1 MVDMRSH
8 SKKVHRSL
16 LQRDLMFGVPVTGLM
31 LVVVLFMM
39 TVYFLKMFFMIPVV
53 VILYVV
59 MRHLTSRDSWMV
71 DMMLDNVG
79 QKDVFIP

>member
-1 MVDMRSH
+1 MVNMRGH
-8 SKKVHRSL
+8 AKKVHRSL
-16 LQRDLMFGVPVTGLM
+16 LQRDLMFGVPVTGIV

-39 TVYFLKMFFMIPVV
+39 FVYFLKMFFMVPVI

-59 MRHLTSRDSWMV
+59 MRHLTSRDSWMI
-71 DMMLDNVG
+71 DMILDNIQ